1 MSPPRVTGVVLAA
14 GGSRRLGTPKQLLP
28 LGDTT
33 LLGATLAMARS
44 CAFDQLIVTL
54 GGVADE
60 IRKAVP
66 LDGVDI
72 VIAEDPGSGCSS
84 SLRTALQW
92 VDQRAD
98 GIVLMLGDQPGV
110 APSTVMKLIASG
122 RGAPIAVCEYSN
134 GLGHPFWLSRKIFR
148 ELEELH
154 GDKGVWRLMESDRFD
169 VRRIAVDDVVPLDVD
184 TWDDY
189 KRLLQSVA
197 K

>member
-1 MSPPRVTGVVLAA
+1 MPPARVTGVVLAA

-33 LLGATLAMARS
+33 VLGATLDVARS
-44 CAFDQLIVTL
+44 CGFDQLIVTL
-54 GGVADE
+54 GSVAEE
-60 IRKAVP
+60 IRQVVP

-72 VIAEDPGSGCSS
+72 LIAEDPGAGCSS
-84 SLRTALQW
+84 SLRTALPW

-110 APSTVMKLIASG
+110 ARSTVTKLITSG
-122 RGAPIAVCEYSN
+122 HGARIAVCQYSD
-134 GLGHPFWLSRKIFR
+134 GIGHPFWLSRKMFR

-154 GDKGVWRLMESDRFD
+154 GDKGVWRLMESGRFD

-189 KRLLQSVA
+189 RRLLRSVPR
-197 K
+197 